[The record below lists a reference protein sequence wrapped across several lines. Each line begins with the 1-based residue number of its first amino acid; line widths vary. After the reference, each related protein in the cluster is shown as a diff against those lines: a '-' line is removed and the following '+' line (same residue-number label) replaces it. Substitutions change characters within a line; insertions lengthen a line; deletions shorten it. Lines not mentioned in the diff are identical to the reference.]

1 MGMAID
7 RAGMHE
13 ERRADRSVLANGTL
27 ACPACDAPVAL
38 PGPLS
43 PIAPLSC
50 PLCAHTGVV
59 RDFLSLEAPTRP
71 AHVEVVMRAPALLVR
86 RRGPAPRPQGAAPR
100 PPADA

>member
-1 MGMAID
+1 MAID

-43 PIAPLSC
+43 PIAPLAC
-50 PLCAHTGVV
+50 PLCAHAGAV
-59 RDFLSLEAPTRP
+59 RDFLSLASPTRP
-71 AHVEVVMRAPALLVR
+71 AHVEVVVRAPALLIR
-86 RRGPAPRPQGAAPR
+86 RRGPGPRAEGPAPSRA
-100 PPADA
+100 ADA